1 MSQCLTSQ
9 NVNYIIDNF
18 DSFLTLIKDEDMT
31 KLTTNMNLNILF
43 ESPNLFLQG
52 NYLKYSWF
60 LSQTPW
66 EIDG

>member
-31 KLTTNMNLNILF
+31 KLTTNMNLNI
-43 ESPNLFLQG
+43 
-52 NYLKYSWF
+52 
-60 LSQTPW
+60 
-66 EIDG
+66 